1 MVTGTPSINIDVQTK
16 SDSKHLA
23 EEHGLVK
30 TTAYIRKKS
39 GDERSPGAERVAR
52 HRAKNKQAGI
62 VSIEVRADL
71 AEAIKA
77 AGSADDLIQLIQ
89 APKSPAE
96 AREERRLADVG
107 RQTELLPTWLRWLL
121 LKL

>member
-1 MVTGTPSINIDVQTK
+1 MTTGTPSIHIDAQAK

-30 TTAYIRKKS
+30 TTAFIRKLPAN
-39 GDERSPGAERVAR
+39 ERSPGAERVAR
-52 HRAKNKQAGI
+52 HRAKKRQAGI
-62 VSIEVRADL
+62 VSIDVPADV

-77 AGSADDLIQLIQ
+77 AGSADDLIQAIR
-89 APKSPAE
+89 ASKSPAE